1 MSIYIGIDW
10 SEDKHDITFLNDAF
24 ACVAQLT
31 IDHSLDGFQ
40 TFDATR
46 QQLGLA
52 ARDCPVALET
62 AHNPLI
68 DYLWDRDYQQV
79 YVVPPSV
86 VKSCRGRY
94 GQSGARTDETDSL
107 LLADLLRT
115 DRARLQPWRPD
126 RAVTRQLRAQVS
138 AYRYLTKS
146 LVRQTNRLRAVLLRY
161 YPAALEVFSG
171 LDTQIALAFIQ
182 AYPTPETAAELSR
195 NEFQAFARAQR
206 YPHPKGLTACFA
218 RLQADDYPQPA
229 PAIVDAHRQEAV
241 LLAALALKTLRGKRA
256 TLREIQR
263 LFQQHPDHAIFDS
276 LPGAGKLLAPALL
289 VKFGDD
295 RHRFPTPGS
304 VQALAGTCPVTE
316 QTGKRK
322 TVKFRKACDRDFRDI
337 AQQWAIH
344 SVPQSVWAAGYLR
357 RVWPRG
363 HSNNHAYRCLANR
376 WLAILWKLWQTHQTY
391 DEAYHL
397 RQCAQR
403 RKPRN

>member
-10 SEDKHDITFLNDAF
+10 SENKHDITFLNDAS
-24 ACVAQLT
+24 ARVAQLT
-31 IDHSLDGFQ
+31 IEHSVDGFRK
-40 TFDATR
+40 FDATR
-46 QQLGLA
+46 QQLGVA

-62 AHNPLI
+62 AHNLVI
-68 DYLWDRDYQQV
+68 DFLWNRDYQQV

-94 GQSGARTDETDSL
+94 GQSGARTDESDSL

-126 RAVTRQLRAQVS
+126 RAVTRQLRAKIS
-138 AYRYLTKS
+138 AYHYLTKS
-146 LVRQTNRLRAVLLRY
+146 LIQQTNRLRAVLLRY

-171 LDTQIALAFIQ
+171 LDVQITLAFIQ
-182 AYPTPETAAELSR
+182 AYPTPQTAAELSWS
-195 NEFQAFARAQR
+195 EFQAFARAQR
-206 YPHPKGLTACFA
+206 YPHPKRLTACLA
-218 RLQADDYPQPA
+218 RLQADYPQPA
-229 PAIVDAHRQEAV
+229 SAIVDAHCQEAL
-241 LLAALALKTLRGKRA
+241 LLAELALKTLRGKRA
-256 TLREIQR
+256 TLREIQS
-263 LFQQHPDHAIFDS
+263 LFLQHPDHAVFDS
-276 LPGAGKLLAPALL
+276 LPGAGQLLAPALL

-295 RHRFPTPGS
+295 RQRFPTPES

-344 SVPQSVWAAGYLR
+344 SVSQSVWAAGYLT
-357 RVWPRG
+357 RVRPRC
-363 HSNNHAYRCLANR
+363 HSDNHAYRCLANR

-391 DEAYHL
+391 DQEYHL
-397 RQCAQR
+397 QQCAKR
-403 RKPRN
+403 RKPRS